1 MKSLFS
7 IFCMLALT
15 VLTVSGQDADT
26 TIVLNYGPMPI
37 GNITVSKSSSTYRQV
52 KEAEAVVEGLTDQKA
67 KNRAVMSYVLSH
79 PDSEGSV
86 LLLNHLL
93 GFSNARKCLSAISEQ
108 ARSGLMKP
116 LYDAFADGIK
126 EFDTMAA
133 KTREAIVIGKEAK
146 DFTLEDF
153 SGKMLTLSS
162 LRGKY
167 VLLDFWG
174 SWCGGCIQAFPH
186 IKAFYASHRDK
197 VEVLGVAIH
206 DKKDKWKAAAQEHE
220 LPWKLVLDTEGTG
233 SVAEAYGIV
242 AAPTY
247 VLIDPEGKVVEWN
260 IGEMESIEERFDD
273 N

>member
-15 VLTVSGQDADT
+15 VLTVSGQEADT
-26 TIVLNYGPMPI
+26 TIVLNYGPMPV
-37 GNITVSKSSSTYRQV
+37 GNITVSKSSATYRQV

-67 KNRAVMSYVLSH
+67 KNRAVVSYVLSH

-86 LLLNHLL
+86 LLLNHVA
-93 GFSNARKCLSAISEQ
+93 GVSNGRKCLSAISEQ

-116 LYDAFADGIK
+116 LYDAFSDGIK

-146 DFTLEDF
+146 DFTLEDL

-167 VLLDFWG
+167 VFPTSKRSMPVTATRWRCWEWLSTTRKTSGKLPHRSMNCLGSSCSTPRGRAAWRKHTASWLLQHT
-174 SWCGGCIQAFPH
+174 C
-186 IKAFYASHRDK
+186 
-197 VEVLGVAIH
+197 
-206 DKKDKWKAAAQEHE
+206 
-220 LPWKLVLDTEGTG
+220 
-233 SVAEAYGIV
+233 
-242 AAPTY
+242 
-247 VLIDPEGKVVEWN
+247 
-260 IGEMESIEERFDD
+260 
-273 N
+273 

>member
-1 MKSLFS
+1 
-7 IFCMLALT
+7 
-15 VLTVSGQDADT
+15 
-26 TIVLNYGPMPI
+26 
-37 GNITVSKSSSTYRQV
+37 
-52 KEAEAVVEGLTDQKA
+52 
-67 KNRAVMSYVLSH
+67 
-79 PDSEGSV
+79 
-86 LLLNHLL
+86 
-93 GFSNARKCLSAISEQ
+93 
-108 ARSGLMKP
+108 
-116 LYDAFADGIK
+116 
-126 EFDTMAA
+126 
-133 KTREAIVIGKEAK
+133 
-146 DFTLEDF
+146 
-153 SGKMLTLSS
+153 MLTLSS

-220 LPWKLVLDTEGTG
+220 LPWKLVLDTEGKG

>member
-15 VLTVSGQDADT
+15 VLTVSGQEADT
-26 TIVLNYGPMPI
+26 TIVLNYGPMPV
-37 GNITVSKSSSTYRQV
+37 GNITVSKSSATYRQV

-67 KNRAVMSYVLSH
+67 KNRAVVSYVLSH

-86 LLLNHLL
+86 LLLNHVA
-93 GFSNARKCLSAISEQ
+93 GVSNGRKCLSAISEQ

-116 LYDAFADGIK
+116 LYDAFSDGFK
-126 EFDTMAA
+126 EFDSMTA